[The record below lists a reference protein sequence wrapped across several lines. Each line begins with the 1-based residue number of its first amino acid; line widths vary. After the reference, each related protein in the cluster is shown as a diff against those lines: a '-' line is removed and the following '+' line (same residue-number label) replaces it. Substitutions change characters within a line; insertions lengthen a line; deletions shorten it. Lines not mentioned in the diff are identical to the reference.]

1 MAASSVGR
9 LRAQAGLPASLPCL
23 LLAPLRAG
31 PVAAGCK
38 PAPGGVLGRPL
49 ACASWPPCVLA
60 LLAPRSA
67 ARGPSRSG
75 LQTCAWRRPRSA
87 ACVRKLASLRPCPAC
102 SSLRCARAQSQR
114 AANLRLAASSVG
126 RLRAQAGLP
135 ASLPCLLLAPLRAG
149 PVAAGCK
156 PAPGGVLGRPLACAS
171 WPPCVLALLAPRSA
185 ARGPSR
191 SGL

>member
-60 LLAPRSA
+60 MLGFRTA
-67 ARGPSRSG
+67 ARGPGPITGSPGPGSASSPLPGDRSPPVWWLTGSLPRFLSGTIIGYPWG
-75 LQTCAWRRPRSA
+75 LAALRWPAAVVAFRFTPYEAQHHYPDGRGKRNACPHRRGHFRGAGRRDS
-87 ACVRKLASLRPCPAC
+87 
-102 SSLRCARAQSQR
+102 R
-114 AANLRLAASSVG
+114 AAPVGQLGDQVGAGDHGRRL
-126 RLRAQAGLP
+126 
-135 ASLPCLLLAPLRAG
+135 
-149 PVAAGCK
+149 
-156 PAPGGVLGRPLACAS
+156 
-171 WPPCVLALLAPRSA
+171 
-185 ARGPSR
+185 
-191 SGL
+191 